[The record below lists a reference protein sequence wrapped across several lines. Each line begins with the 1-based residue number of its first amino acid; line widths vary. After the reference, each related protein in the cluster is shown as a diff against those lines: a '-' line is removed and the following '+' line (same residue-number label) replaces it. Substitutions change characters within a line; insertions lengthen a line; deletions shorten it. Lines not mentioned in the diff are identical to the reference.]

1 MFHLLIFTRVL
12 VALKLP
18 LFVIPL
24 FLVAMSRSIMGAH
37 KISQIVELLA
47 LIIFLEMLGTNII
60 FLVEMIFGNSDW
72 AGDLRWN
79 VGN

>member
-1 MFHLLIFTRVL
+1 
-12 VALKLP
+12 
-18 LFVIPL
+18 
-24 FLVAMSRSIMGAH
+24 
-37 KISQIVELLA
+37 VELLA
-47 LIIFLEMLGTNII
+47 FIIFLEMLGTNII